1 MTLIKVKR
9 KAQITLPS
17 VIRRA
22 LGIEEGDY
30 LEGKRVLSHSGGD
43 LVELFEGQFTSCEL
57 KHPHYALRSRHSELR
72 QGNKVV
78 LTPKTL
84 ITKLPPVTL
93 SEDGERMLRE
103 ALQDVEAGRTKEHDS
118 VESLIEELHHEADQD

>member
-30 LEGKRVLSHSGGD
+30 LEAEV
-43 LVELFEGQFTSCEL
+43 
-57 KHPHYALRSRHSELR
+57 